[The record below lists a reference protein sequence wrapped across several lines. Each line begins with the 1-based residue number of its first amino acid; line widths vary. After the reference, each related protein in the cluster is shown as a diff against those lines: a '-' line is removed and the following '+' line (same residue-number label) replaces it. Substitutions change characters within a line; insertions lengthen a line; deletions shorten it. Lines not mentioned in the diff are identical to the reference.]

1 MNSEELRSTIQNLV
15 FEFGF
20 RDALIIVLAC
30 FQDMMRFSESLE
42 SRKMLVRM
50 LMAIIHE
57 WEE

>member
-20 RDALIIVLAC
+20 KDALIIVLAT
-30 FQDMMRFSESLE
+30 FQDMMRFSKLVE

-50 LMAIIHE
+50 LMAIVHE